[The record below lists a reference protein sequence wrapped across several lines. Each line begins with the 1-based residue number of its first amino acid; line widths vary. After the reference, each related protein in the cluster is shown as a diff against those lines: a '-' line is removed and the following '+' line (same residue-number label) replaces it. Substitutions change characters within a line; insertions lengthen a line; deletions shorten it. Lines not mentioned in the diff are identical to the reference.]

1 MNYSKEV
8 EEVIKKS
15 KDIAIKIK
23 SKSIRPE
30 HLFLSMIDDEYS
42 DASQIMRDLNL
53 NIDAIKKTIS
63 EWSSVMQEQIGVNSL
78 RKNASIPLELETE
91 KILKD
96 SVVFAKS
103 MDSDE
108 VCIEHVFYSILDNS
122 NNLVS
127 ELFNKS
133 PEILR
138 SLKNRLKNEEEELNI
153 NDELENVNN
162 MDEEQEEVT
171 GSSKSKSK
179 TKLIDQFGTNLTNL
193 AKEGKLD
200 PVVGR
205 ADEIKRI
212 TQILSRRK
220 KNNPVLVG
228 EPGVGKS
235 AIVEGLAQLI
245 VDGLVPENLQNKK
258 VITLDM
264 GSLVAG
270 TKYRG
275 EFEQRLRGIVKE
287 MEENPDIILFIDE
300 IHTIIGAGGA
310 QGSLDASNMLKP
322 GLARGTFRCIGATT
336 LEEYRKYI
344 EKDAALER
352 RFQKVVVEA
361 TSKSETLEIL
371 KNIKKQYEDH
381 HKVTY
386 TDDALEACVNL
397 SDKYISEKFFP
408 DKAIDVLDEAGAM
421 VHVNGTSAIP
431 EKIVELSKKI
441 KISIVEK
448 LDCISSQKYELAADH
463 RDNEKQW
470 KAELESEREV
480 WSQEHSDNRAMVT
493 EKDIA
498 EVVALMTKIPV
509 DNVSIDENN
518 KLKFM
523 ADKVKTI
530 VIGQNEAVDK
540 IVQSVK
546 RSRVGINSHDKPVGS
561 FIFSGPTGVG
571 KTYLAKIMAKEL
583 FGSEDAM
590 IRIDMSEFMEKFS
603 VSRLVGAPPGYVG
616 YEDGGKLTE
625 AVRRKPYSIILLD
638 EIEKAHPDV
647 QNILLQVL
655 DDGVLTDSNG
665 RKVDFKNTIIVMTTN
680 AGSRKLKDFGTG
692 IGFGLSKNNQDSKNS
707 VLKKELEK
715 VFSPE
720 FLNRVDEVI
729 NFNSLSKENI
739 CGIIDV
745 ECKSLISNL
754 KEKGYDVIISQSLKD
769 YLFENG
775 YDENYGARPLK
786 RAIQSN
792 IEDKL
797 TDAIIDQEISVGDTL
812 SLIYDKDSSS
822 VKISKLSSKEIK
834 SGNILTENT
843 TV

>member
-8 EEVIKKS
+8 EEVIKLS
-15 KDIAIKIK
+15 KEIAINIR
-23 SKSIRPE
+23 SKSIKPE
-30 HLFLSMIDDEYS
+30 HLFLAMIDDDHSETS
-42 DASQIMRDLNL
+42 EILRDLNL
-53 NIDAIKKTIS
+53 NIGAIKQTIRELSTS
-63 EWSSVMQEQIGVNSL
+63 EQPGINTL
-78 RKNASIPLELETE
+78 RKNASIPIDSSTE
-91 KILKD
+91 KILTD
-96 SVVFAKS
+96 SAILAKK
-103 MDSDE
+103 MGTDE
-108 VCIEHVFYSILDNS
+108 VSVEHVLCAILENK

-127 ELFNKS
+127 ELFSKS
-133 PEILR
+133 PDILR
-138 SLKNRLKNEEEELNI
+138 SLMMILKNEDHLDEYNNEINERDIEDYQDESNI
-153 NDELENVNN
+153 KDDTKN
-162 MDEEQEEVT
+162 
-171 GSSKSKSK
+171 KSK

-212 TQILSRRK
+212 SQILSRRK

-287 MEENPDIILFIDE
+287 MEENTDIILFIDE
-300 IHTIIGAGGA
+300 IHTIIGAGSA
-310 QGSLDASNMLKP
+310 AGSLDASNMLKP

-352 RFQKVVVEA
+352 RFQKVVIDA

-371 KNIKKQYEDH
+371 KNIKKQYENH

-397 SDKYISEKFFP
+397 SDKYISDKFFP

-431 EKIVELSKKI
+431 DKIVELSKKI
-441 KISIVEK
+441 KISISEK
-448 LDCISSQKYELAADH
+448 LESIAAQKFEKAAVH

-470 KAELESEREV
+470 KSELESEREI
-480 WSQEHSDNRAMVT
+480 WSQEHTDHRDVVT
-493 EKDIA
+493 QKEIA

-509 DNVSIDENN
+509 DNVSVDENN

-523 ADKVKTI
+523 ADKVKTV
-530 VIGQNEAVDK
+530 VIGQDDAVDK

-546 RSRVGINSHDKPVGS
+546 RARVGITNHSKPVGS
-561 FIFSGPTGVG
+561 FVFSGPTGVG

-616 YEDGGKLTE
+616 YEEGGKLTE

-638 EIEKAHPDV
+638 EMEKAHPDV

-680 AGSRKLKDFGTG
+680 AGSRKLKDFGAG
-692 IGFGLSKNNQDSKNS
+692 IGFGLNKNSQQSKND

-720 FLNRVDEVI
+720 FLNRIDEII

-754 KEKGYDVIISQSLKD
+754 KEKGYDIIISQSLKD

-797 TDAIIDQEISVGDTL
+797 ADAIIDQEISVGDKI
-812 SLIYDKDSSS
+812 SLIYDKESSS
-822 VKISKLSSKEIK
+822 VKISKLSTKEIK
-834 SGNILTENT
+834 ASNILTENT
-843 TV
+843 TVS

>member
-8 EEVIKKS
+8 EEVIKLS
-15 KDIAIKIK
+15 KGIAIIIQ
-23 SKSIRPE
+23 SNTIRPE
-30 HLFLSMIDDEYS
+30 HLFLAMIDEEYS
-42 DASQIMRDLNL
+42 EASNIMRDLNL
-53 NIDAIKKTIS
+53 NINAIKSTIRD
-63 EWSSVMQEQIGVNSL
+63 WSKDLQKQNGLNSL

-91 KILKD
+91 KILKE

-108 VCIEHVFYSILDNS
+108 VCIEHVFYAILDNN

-127 ELFNKS
+127 DLFNKS

-138 SLKNRLKNEEEELNI
+138 SLKNKLKNEEDELNI
-153 NDELENVNN
+153 NDELENSN
-162 MDEEQEEVT
+162 MDEEQEQEVK
-171 GSSKSKSK
+171 GKSKSK

-212 TQILSRRK
+212 SQILSRRK

-245 VDGLVPENLQNKK
+245 VDGLVPENLQDKK
-258 VITLDM
+258 IITLDM

-300 IHTIIGAGGA
+300 IHTIIGAGSA

-336 LEEYRKYI
+336 LEEYRKYV

-397 SDKYISEKFFP
+397 SGKYISEKFFP

-431 EKIVELSKKI
+431 VKIVELSKKI

-448 LDCISSQKYELAADH
+448 LDCISNQKYEIAAEH

-470 KAELESEREV
+470 KSELETEKET
-480 WSQEHSDNRAMVT
+480 WSQSHSDNRPLVT
-493 EKDIA
+493 QQDIA
-498 EVVALMTKIPV
+498 EVVALITKIPV
-509 DNVSIDENN
+509 DNVSVDENN
-518 KLKFM
+518 KLKYM
-523 ADKVKTI
+523 ANKVKTI
-530 VIGQNEAVDK
+530 VIGQDEAVDK

-546 RSRVGINSHDKPVGS
+546 RSRVGINSHDKPVGT

-692 IGFGLSKNNQDSKNS
+692 IGFGLNKNNQDSKNS

-739 CGIIDV
+739 CSIVDV

-786 RAIQSN
+786 RVIQSN

-812 SLIYDKDSSS
+812 SLIYDKESSS
-822 VKISKLSSKEIK
+822 VKIFKISNNEIK
-834 SGNILTENT
+834 NGNILTENT
-843 TV
+843 KV